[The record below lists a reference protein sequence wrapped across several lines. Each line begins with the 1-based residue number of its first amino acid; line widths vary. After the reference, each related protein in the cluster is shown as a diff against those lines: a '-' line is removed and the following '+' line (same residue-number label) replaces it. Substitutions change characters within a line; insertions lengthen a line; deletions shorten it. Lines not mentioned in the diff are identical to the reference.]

1 MEKRRVRIYKAGG
14 QSGSYINKTAKY
26 FQDGGMQTGQEQM
39 QPTQELTDNQ
49 VINIILQRLSKED
62 GTGDIQYAKQELSQ
76 MNIAPERIDRLSNY
90 VLNYVDDEKALEAA
104 QQTGDDET
112 AAKLQAEE
120 DANRQQAEEELAAE
134 QEQQSQQQLQDIYN
148 DNSASEDDGSY
159 DQAEADIVMR
169 NGGMPSKKAFIN
181 NYMKL
186 AKKQK
191 GGDTEEF
198 KSDLKTDIPIGGRE
212 RKVFDF
218 QNALKSSANNAA
230 LRQQA
235 EKAYAQE
242 GGSMFPEQNE
252 DPENP
257 MHHIGAYATG
267 IHDIFDNPQVG
278 TSSGPEQLQFGGWGH
293 GKERRAARRLNRMMP
308 QGFNPMHNP
317 FMQSQMSNLT
327 QFTGENNLGLA
338 NIDVRRTGL
347 FGRPK
352 EYTINFNTVTPITQ
366 KDIEDTRKR
375 VIVNVDEA
383 INDIDNQVKEDATN
397 TSTEKNAEVQNAN
410 ATTVDAE
417 SVSTVTDQVKSNSGK
432 DLSGGTDSFETIDG
446 ADIAPPVNKVKKSL
460 KDGLYSY
467 KDTDAL
473 YRKKGNTWYINRGE
487 QTNMQYVPIKDPTGA
502 RTKELNLNAT
512 YIGDPVTSGRVP
524 TFGMSNSYS
533 PAIDPITG
541 QYRSMSAGEDDQ
553 TMLDLITLG
562 LGTRAKGVTQGIRS
576 GLEDFAFKP
585 TAKGFLNAGKN
596 MLNPGQNMLSPGQG
610 MMNPGQGLLNP
621 PGGFQYN
628 LPFQQGGFTDQESGL
643 YKFMGGGEDMA
654 QADLDYTNSKNI
666 SSPYFEDGGY
676 FQTAG
681 QTDNTPVE
689 ILDTNG
695 KVVRKGTLAEAER
708 AGLNHR
714 VITNAPAKTTKQTQ
728 QTPVNYNNRS
738 NPYIRQRGNAYMTGT
753 NNPYMGQLG
762 PNAQIRSIDVTKSRM
777 FGRGPKEF
785 TINYNVPGQP
795 GIHASNSPKSYKG
808 SDGQIHWMGSEE
820 SIKSSGKSQQRIN
833 PETNRPE
840 TRERPLANMLM
851 KSRIP
856 GLMNVGARMYPW
868 EAIPTDETVWTN
880 TNINQGPAYSNVPS
894 QGIIPFVNDQLNV
907 DLNRQPYV
915 SPALEFGENAPYNP
929 DMINMQNYYDF
940 TGPEMAYG
948 GYIPRAQF
956 GTQQDSQEQTPFTGI
971 GTGDIPIGYFK
982 DPKTGVIKN
991 LAGDI
996 YSPKTNLQGKSDKLM
1011 NANTPNSMN
1020 YQKNE
1025 LTGEKSALQMGTDG
1039 NYVNTGVLTDK
1050 DKEAGAMQQVSQ
1062 NFGIDNQ
1069 SGNTGS
1075 GTDKLDKFN
1084 AIGNA
1089 FAGFMERGEDK
1100 RQEAKMADRFNAN
1113 NLYTTTNAIDRGTYD
1128 QEGRFKLDEEGFT
1141 GVARYGGYME
1151 EGGSYEE
1158 GGDTWMSEEQIQKFL
1173 AEGGELEFV

>member
-39 QPTQELTDNQ
+39 QPTQELNDDQ

-90 VLNYVDDEKALEAA
+90 VLNYVDDEKALDAA
-104 QQTGDDET
+104 QEAGDEET

-186 AKKQK
+186 AKKQE

-212 RKVFDF
+212 ERVSKFH
-218 QNALKSSANNAA
+218 NALKSTANTAA
-230 LRQQA
+230 LKQQA
-235 EKAYAQE
+235 EDEYKQYMQQMQQMPPQGYAQD
-242 GGSMFPEQNE
+242 GGDTESGISNFDPYHNLAHYSDSFEHSMPFNE
-252 DPENP
+252 LTQ
-257 MHHIGAYATG
+257 A
-267 IHDIFDNPQVG
+267 
-278 TSSGPEQLQFGGWGH
+278 QFGGWGQ

-327 QFTGENNLGLA
+327 QFTGQNNLGLA
-338 NIDVRRTGL
+338 NIDVHRTGL

-352 EYTINFNTVTPITQ
+352 EYTINFNTVTPITP
-366 KDIEDTRKR
+366 KDIEETRKQ

-383 INDIDNQVKEDATN
+383 INDIDNQVKEKATN
-397 TSTEKNAEVQNAN
+397 TSTEKNIEVQKVN
-410 ATTVDAE
+410 ATSKNAE
-417 SVSTVTDQVKSNSGK
+417 NINTVTSKVKNNSGK
-432 DLSGGTDSFETIDG
+432 NLAGGNKTFVNTASINKLGSIYGNEYTPEDMYFYNSDKPGYNYTFKDNSLLYKTGQGDFTNTITDPKRIKELQSQLKG
-446 ADIAPPVNKVKKSL
+446 ADIFTLPSKPGFYYRQKADGAYVKFKGDPHDYSINNKPIGIIDPKDANYNYLNSNKKYN
-460 KDGLYSY
+460 YSIS
-467 KDTDAL
+467 K
-473 YRKKGNTWYINRGE
+473 
-487 QTNMQYVPIKDPTGA
+487 PIK
-502 RTKELNLNAT
+502 
-512 YIGDPVTSGRVP
+512 
-524 TFGMSNSYS
+524 
-533 PAIDPITG
+533 
-541 QYRSMSAGEDDQ
+541 
-553 TMLDLITLG
+553 
-562 LGTRAKGVTQGIRS
+562 
-576 GLEDFAFKP
+576 
-585 TAKGFLNAGKN
+585 
-596 MLNPGQNMLSPGQG
+596 
-610 MMNPGQGLLNP
+610 
-621 PGGFQYN
+621 
-628 LPFQQGGFTDQESGL
+628 QQGGFTNQESGL
-643 YKFMGGGEDMA
+643 YKFMGGGEDMDL
-654 QADLDYTNSKNI
+654 DLDYTNSKNI

-676 FQTAG
+676 LPQAQNG
-681 QTDNTPVE
+681 IMHPDRAAEYIKENANERKNQTDNSPVD
-689 ILDTNG
+689 ILDNNG
-695 KVVRKGTLAEAER
+695 KVVRKSTLAEAER
-708 AGLNHR
+708 AGLNYR
-714 VITNAPAKTTKQTQ
+714 VITNTPVKANKQTQ
-728 QTPVNYNNRS
+728 QTPINYNNRS
-738 NPYIRQRGNAYMTGT
+738 NPYIRQRGNPYMTGT

-762 PNAQIRSIDVTKSRM
+762 PNSQINSIDVTKLRM

-808 SDGQIHWMGSEE
+808 SDGQMHWMGSEE
-820 SIKSSGKSQQRIN
+820 SIKSPGKSQQRIN

-856 GLMNVGARMYPW
+856 GLMNAGARMYPW

-880 TNINQGPAYSNVPS
+880 TNVDQGPAYSNVPS

-915 SPALEFGENAPYNP
+915 SPIPEFGENAPYNP

-940 TGPEMAYG
+940 TGPQMAYG

-956 GTQQDSQEQTPFTGI
+956 GTQQDSQQQAPFTGV

-982 DPKTGVIKN
+982 DPKTGLIKN

-996 YSPKTNLQGKSDKLM
+996 YSPKTNLEGKSDKLM
-1011 NANTPNSMN
+1011 NASTPNSMN

-1062 NFGIDNQ
+1062 NFGVDNQ
-1069 SGNTGS
+1069 SGNTG
-1075 GTDKLDKFN
+1075 GGNDKLDKFN
-1084 AIGNA
+1084 AMGNA
-1089 FAGFMERGEDK
+1089 FAGFLERGEDK
-1100 RQEAKMADRFNAN
+1100 RQEAKNASRLNAD
-1113 NLYTTTNAIDRGTYD
+1113 NLYATTTATDRGTYD
-1128 QEGRFKLDEEGFT
+1128 QEGFT

-1158 GGDTWMSEEQIQKFL
+1158 GGDTWMSEEQIQRFL